1 MYCDRLHAWWL
12 TCYEVNSSYSAV
24 IAVNTCALVIGF
36 AMAHPCTYKCAL
48 VPLMINGRFAN
59 VQLLVRKNT
68 KQTLIQEGTCIL
80 WRKCFEIPIR
90 DSSERSIQKPTLV
103 SWNRRLHY
111 LICIF
116 PRWPPIWRKNIKN
129 LWSNLLRMPNWYKSI
144 HKHLLMI
151 GDLHWHHFM

>member
-24 IAVNTCALVIGF
+24 IAVNTCALVIGR

-48 VPLMINGRFAN
+48 VQLVVIIRTFSIPLMINGHFAN

-80 WRKCFEIPIR
+80 
-90 DSSERSIQKPTLV
+90 
-103 SWNRRLHY
+103 
-111 LICIF
+111 
-116 PRWPPIWRKNIKN
+116 
-129 LWSNLLRMPNWYKSI
+129 
-144 HKHLLMI
+144 
-151 GDLHWHHFM
+151 